1 MNLPLLPETGYEQA
15 GSYPKSS
22 KAPLNTMQKNKW
34 PATFSIGAVTFI
46 NPPAS
51 LEIIEKADRLMY
63 FVKNNGKNRFEHR
76 TVESIYQNE
85 H

>member
-1 MNLPLLPETGYEQA
+1 
-15 GSYPKSS
+15 
-22 KAPLNTMQKNKW
+22 MQKNKW

-51 LEIIEKADRLMY
+51 LDEIIEKADRLMY

-76 TVESIYQNE
+76 TGEYLSKHLTSKHLNRLLWQLIDIYCGYFGS
-85 H
+85 